1 MATLNEYRLPTPDWL
16 YVAVERESYMGDAR
30 LRVGVR
36 TMDADALLVDVPLRT
51 SLRSAG
57 AVENDAQ
64 QLLQQVI
71 EQATVQLATME
82 LERN

>member
-1 MATLNEYRLPTPDWL
+1 MGKPSNYRFPTPDWL

-36 TMDADALLVDVPLRT
+36 TMDTDVLLVDVPLRT
-51 SLRSAG
+51 SMRSAG

-64 QLLQQVI
+64 KLLQQVV
-71 EQATVQLATME
+71 ERDTVQLATME
-82 LERN
+82 LDRN